1 MNYSTVPS
9 MKEGYSSQLPFG
21 IINDSMTSP
30 SFKAGDPASAAGE
43 DTEPDRVHA
52 GQFARYKSLSSGGGT
67 VVGFEEAQS
76 MRREAMMA
84 LAYCDTTAGG
94 ASWGSI
100 RHDGAIST
108 GYVPALDGVIA
119 EDDDFK
125 HDQEG

>member
-1 MNYSTVPS
+1 MSYSTVPS

-30 SFKAGDPASAAGE
+30 SFKAGDPASAADHSE
-43 DTEPDRVHA
+43 QDRVHA
-52 GQFARYKSLSSGGGT
+52 GQYARYKTLSSGGGT

-76 MRREAMMA
+76 MRREAMMT
-84 LAYCDTTAGG
+84 LSYCDPAGG

-108 GYVPALDGVIA
+108 NYVATLDGVIA

-125 HDQEG
+125 T